1 MTILLNIDYNE
12 YINKINE
19 TRDRFKYLRDR
30 ISKLND
36 ERKNKYFDLCET
48 VIFNCDMLIR
58 EIEHIDIDELNDELY
73 ILNFEYE
80 MIKYNIDKS

>member
-1 MTILLNIDYNE
+1 MTSLSNIDYRE

-19 TRDRFKYLRDR
+19 TRDRFMYLRDK
-30 ISKLND
+30 ICKLND
-36 ERKNKYFDLCET
+36 ERKNKYFDLCEC

-58 EIEHIDIDELNDELY
+58 EIEHIDIDELNEELY